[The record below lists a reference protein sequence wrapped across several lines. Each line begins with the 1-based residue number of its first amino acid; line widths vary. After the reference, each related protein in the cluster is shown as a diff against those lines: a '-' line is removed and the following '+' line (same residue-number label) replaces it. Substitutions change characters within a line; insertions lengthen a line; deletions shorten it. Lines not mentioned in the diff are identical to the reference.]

1 MFKNFIFC
9 LILFKKIKHILY
21 RFYAFSIMSESYS
34 SAELNHF
41 SRRKVGSISGRPQP
55 RTLRTQ
61 TKGGMAFADSVSPLR
76 YVKSTITKDPD
87 AQVVRARAHQR
98 FISRGDDDYDPMG
111 K

>member
-1 MFKNFIFC
+1 
-9 LILFKKIKHILY
+9 
-21 RFYAFSIMSESYS
+21 MSESYS

-61 TKGGMAFADSVSPLR
+61 TQGGIPFAESYSPMR
-76 YVKSTITKDPD
+76 YVKSTVAKDPD
-87 AQVVRARAHQR
+87 AGVVRARAHQR